1 MQIGDCIM
9 TIRLQDNHALTSH
22 RSKDDNGF
30 LIIKDN
36 PIAKAGVF
44 DYLGSEV
51 NPQLQPDEIVKVFR
65 PFKDLE
71 AKKDYFKGKPIKLT
85 HKWVGKDG
93 EAHEADGAIIGEVG
107 ADEPYL
113 KADLVIYN
121 PQLIELIER
130 GEIVELSPAYE
141 AKLIEAQGAY
151 NGEPFTY
158 KQDLLSVNHLAVV
171 ENGRSGSD
179 LRIQDNQPNPKGDTM
194 KKTFK
199 DSVAELLKRFTDSEA
214 ESQGEVAEL
223 KDFDKGEL
231 VKEILSVASNA
242 ELSDDERFNAV
253 AGLLDKLT
261 EPQADNEPEQEAQ
274 DSEAET
280 ETQDSEQ
287 EAQDNGE
294 VAELST
300 ESGGNITAQD
310 LVEIIEKVTD
320 SKIAR
325 LKDSMYKE
333 SKRVQDTYA
342 EVSKALGT
350 SFDYQGKSVSDLY
363 RFGYEALTKQKLQDG
378 LDSKTAFT
386 MARASKASKQSV
398 KVSDSSSAM
407 FSKLDSLIAKHK

>member
-1 MQIGDCIM
+1 MI
-9 TIRLQDNHALTSH
+9 IRLQDNHALTTH

-36 PIAKAGVF
+36 PIAKSGVF

-51 NPQLQPDEIVKVFR
+51 NSQLPPNEIVKVCR
-65 PFKDLE
+65 TFKDLE

-93 EAHEADGAIIGEVG
+93 EANEADGAIIGEVR
-107 ADEPYL
+107 AQEPYL

-121 PQLIELIER
+121 PKLIKLIEN

-141 AKLIEAQGAY
+141 AKLIESSGAY

-158 KQDLLSVNHLAVV
+158 KQELLSVNHLAVV
-171 ENGRSGSD
+171 ETGRSGSD
-179 LRIQDNQPNPKGDTM
+179 LRIQDTKPILTKGETM
-194 KKTFK
+194 TKTFK
-199 DSVAELLKRFTDSEA
+199 DSVAELLKKFKDSEA

-223 KDFDKGEL
+223 ADFDKSEL
-231 VKEILSVASNA
+231 VKEILSVASNS
-242 ELSDDERFNAV
+242 ELNGDERFNAV
-253 AGLLDKLT
+253 AGLLDKLSQ
-261 EPQADNEPEQEAQ
+261 PQG
-274 DSEAET
+274 DSDLVET
-280 ETQDSEQ
+280 
-287 EAQDNGE
+287 EAQDNEAESGQQESEQETQDDE

-300 ESGGNITAQD
+300 ESGNITAQD

-325 LKDSMYKE
+325 LKDSMFKE
-333 SKRVQDTYA
+333 SKRVQDTYT

-363 RFGYEALTKQKLQDG
+363 KFGYEALTKQKLQDG
-378 LDSKTAFT
+378 LDSKTAFK
-386 MARASKASKQSV
+386 MASASKASVTKA
-398 KVSDSSSAM
+398 KVSDSSAQM

>member
-1 MQIGDCIM
+1 M

-22 RSKDDNGF
+22 RSKDENGF

-51 NPQLQPDEIVKVFR
+51 NPQLPPNEIVKVCR
-65 PFKDLE
+65 TFKDLE

-93 EAHEADGAIIGEVG
+93 EAMEADGAIIGEVG
-107 ADEPYL
+107 ANEPYL

-121 PQLIELIER
+121 PKLIELIES

-141 AKLIEAQGAY
+141 AKLIEASGAY
-151 NGEPFTY
+151 NGEPFSY

-171 ENGRSGSD
+171 ETGRSGSD
-179 LRIQDNQPNPKGDTM
+179 LRIQDNKPNLTKGDTM

-199 DSVAELLKRFTDSEA
+199 DSVAELLKRFADTEA

-223 KDFDKGEL
+223 ADFDKGEL
-231 VKEILSVASNA
+231 VKEILSVASNS

-253 AGLLDKLT
+253 AGLLDKLSQ
-261 EPQADNEPEQEAQ
+261 PQGDSDSVEAEAQ
-274 DSEAET
+274 DNEVESEQE
-280 ETQDSEQ
+280 DSEQ
-287 EAQDNGE
+287 EAQDDE
-294 VAELST
+294 VAELSA
-300 ESGGNITAQD
+300 EGGNITAQD
-310 LVEIIEKVTD
+310 LVEIIEKVAD
-320 SKIAR
+320 AKIAK
-325 LKDSMYKE
+325 LKDSMFKE

-363 RFGYEALTKQKLQDG
+363 KFGYEALTKQKLQDG

-386 MARASKASKQSV
+386 MASASKASV
-398 KVSDSSSAM
+398 TRAKVSDSSAQM

>member
-1 MQIGDCIM
+1 MI
-9 TIRLQDNHALTSH
+9 IRLQDSHALTSH

-51 NPQLQPDEIVKVFR
+51 NPQLPPNEIVKVCR

-71 AKKDYFKGKPIKLT
+71 AKKDYFIGKPIKLT

-93 EAHEADGAIIGEVG
+93 EAMEADGAIIGEVG
-107 ADEPYL
+107 AQEPYL

-121 PQLIELIER
+121 PKLIELIES
-130 GEIVELSPAYE
+130 GEIIELSPAYE
-141 AKLIEAQGAY
+141 AKLIEASGTY

-158 KQDLLSVNHLAVV
+158 KQELLSVNHLAVV
-171 ENGRSGSD
+171 ETGRSGSD
-179 LRIQDNQPNPKGDTM
+179 LKIQDSKPNLKEDTM

-199 DSVAELLKRFTDSEA
+199 DSVAELLKRFTDTEA

-223 KDFDKGEL
+223 ADFDKGEL
-231 VKEILSVASNA
+231 VKEILSVASNS

-253 AGLLDKLT
+253 AGLLDKLSQ
-261 EPQADNEPEQEAQ
+261 PQGDSDSVETEAQ
-274 DSEAET
+274 DEAESEAQESEQ
-280 ETQDSEQ
+280 ETQD
-287 EAQDNGE
+287 NE
-294 VAELST
+294 VAELTT
-300 ESGGNITAQD
+300 ESGSGNITAQD
-310 LVEIIEKVTD
+310 LVEIIEKVAD
-320 SKIAR
+320 AKIAK

-350 SFDYQGKSVSDLY
+350 SFDYQGKNVSDLY
-363 RFGYEALTKQKLQDG
+363 KFGYEALTKQKLQDG
-378 LDSKTAFT
+378 LDSKTAFK
-386 MARASKASKQSV
+386 MASASKASVTKV
-398 KVSDSSSAM
+398 KVSDSSTQM

>member
-1 MQIGDCIM
+1 M
-9 TIRLQDNHALTSH
+9 TIRLQDNHALTTH
-22 RSKDDNGF
+22 RSKDENGF

-51 NPQLQPDEIVKVFR
+51 NPQLPPNEIVKVCR
-65 PFKDLE
+65 TFKDLE

-93 EAHEADGAIIGEVG
+93 EATEADGAIIGEVG
-107 ADEPYL
+107 AQEPYL

-121 PQLIELIER
+121 PKLIELIEN

-141 AKLIEAQGAY
+141 AKLIESSGAY
-151 NGEPFTY
+151 NGEPFSY

-171 ENGRSGSD
+171 ETGRSGSD
-179 LRIQDNQPNPKGDTM
+179 LRIQDTKPILTKGETM
-194 KKTFK
+194 AKTFK
-199 DSVAELLKRFTDSEA
+199 DSVAELLKKFKDSEA

-223 KDFDKGEL
+223 ADFDKGEL
-231 VKEILSVASNA
+231 VKEILSVAGNS

-253 AGLLDKLT
+253 AGLLDKLSQ
-261 EPQADNEPEQEAQ
+261 PQGDSDSVETEAQ
-274 DSEAET
+274 DNEAES
-280 ETQDSEQ
+280 EQQDSEQ
-287 EAQDNGE
+287 ETQDKE

-300 ESGGNITAQD
+300 ESGNISAQD
-310 LVEIIEKVTD
+310 LVEIIEKVAD
-320 SKIAR
+320 SKIAK
-325 LKDSMYKE
+325 LKDSMFKE

-363 RFGYEALTKQKLQDG
+363 KFGYESLTRQKLQDG
-378 LDSKTAFT
+378 LDSKTAFK
-386 MARASKASKQSV
+386 MASASKASV
-398 KVSDSSSAM
+398 TRAKVSDSSAQM

>member
-1 MQIGDCIM
+1 M
-9 TIRLQDNHALTSH
+9 TIRLQDNHALTTR
-22 RSKDDNGF
+22 RSKDENGF

-51 NPQLQPDEIVKVFR
+51 NSQLPPNEIVKVCR
-65 PFKDLE
+65 TFKDLE

-93 EAHEADGAIIGEVG
+93 EAMEADGAIIGEVG
-107 ADEPYL
+107 ASEPYL

-121 PQLIELIER
+121 PKLIELIES

-141 AKLIEAQGAY
+141 AKLIESSGAY

-179 LRIQDNQPNPKGDTM
+179 LKIQDSKPILTKGETM
-194 KKTFK
+194 AKTFK
-199 DSVAELLKRFTDSEA
+199 DSVAELLKKFKDSEA

-223 KDFDKGEL
+223 ADFDKGEL
-231 VKEILSVASNA
+231 VKEILSVASNG

-253 AGLLDKLT
+253 AGLLDKLSQPQGDSDLVET
-261 EPQADNEPEQEAQ
+261 EAQDETEREQQ
-274 DSEAET
+274 DSEAES
-280 ETQDSEQ
+280 Q
-287 EAQDNGE
+287 GE
-294 VAELST
+294 VAELNTKS
-300 ESGGNITAQD
+300 GNITAQD
-310 LVEIIEKVTD
+310 LVEIIEKVAD
-320 SKIAR
+320 AKIAK
-325 LKDSMYKE
+325 LKDSMYIE
-333 SKRVQDTYA
+333 SKRTQDTYA

-378 LDSKTAFT
+378 LDSKTAFK
-386 MARASKASKQSV
+386 MASASKASVTRAKI
-398 KVSDSSSAM
+398 SDSSAQM

>member
-1 MQIGDCIM
+1 M
-9 TIRLQDNHALTSH
+9 TIRLQDNHALTTR
-22 RSKDDNGF
+22 RSKDENGF

-51 NPQLQPDEIVKVFR
+51 NPQLPPNEIVKVCR
-65 PFKDLE
+65 TFKDLE

-93 EAHEADGAIIGEVG
+93 EAMEADGAIIGEVG
-107 ADEPYL
+107 ASEPYL

-121 PQLIELIER
+121 PKLIELIES

-141 AKLIEAQGAY
+141 AKLIESSGAY

-179 LRIQDNQPNPKGDTM
+179 LKIQDSKPILTKGETM
-194 KKTFK
+194 AKTFK
-199 DSVAELLKRFTDSEA
+199 DSVAELLKKFKDSEA

-223 KDFDKGEL
+223 ADFDKGEL
-231 VKEILSVASNA
+231 VKEILSVASNG

-253 AGLLDKLT
+253 AGLLDKLSQPQGDSDLVET
-261 EPQADNEPEQEAQ
+261 EAQDETEREQQ
-274 DSEAET
+274 DSEAES
-280 ETQDSEQ
+280 Q
-287 EAQDNGE
+287 GE
-294 VAELST
+294 VAELNTKS
-300 ESGGNITAQD
+300 GNITAQD
-310 LVEIIEKVTD
+310 LVEIIEKVAD
-320 SKIAR
+320 AKIAK
-325 LKDSMYKE
+325 LKDSMYIE
-333 SKRVQDTYA
+333 SKRTQDTYA

-378 LDSKTAFT
+378 LDSKTAFK
-386 MARASKASKQSV
+386 MASASKASVTRAKI
-398 KVSDSSSAM
+398 SDSSAQM

>member
-1 MQIGDCIM
+1 M
-9 TIRLQDNHALTSH
+9 TIRLQDNHALTSQ
-22 RSKDDNGF
+22 RSKDENGF

-44 DYLGSEV
+44 EYLGSEV
-51 NPQLQPDEIVKVFR
+51 NPQLQPNEIVKVCR

-130 GEIVELSPAYE
+130 GDIVELSPAYE

-171 ENGRSGSD
+171 ETGRSGSD
-179 LRIQDNQPNPKGDTM
+179 LRIQDNQPNSKGDTM

-253 AGLLDKLT
+253 SNLLDKLT

-274 DSEAET
+274 DNEAESEQQDSEAET
-280 ETQDSEQ
+280 Q
-287 EAQDNGE
+287 GE
-294 VAELST
+294 ISELST

-320 SKIAR
+320 AKIVK

-386 MARASKASKQSV
+386 MAHASRASKKSV

>member
-1 MQIGDCIM
+1 M
-9 TIRLQDNHALTSH
+9 TIRLQDNHALTTH

-51 NPQLQPDEIVKVFR
+51 NPQLPPNEIVKVCR
-65 PFKDLE
+65 TFKDLE

-93 EAHEADGAIIGEVG
+93 EANEADGAIIGEVG
-107 ADEPYL
+107 AQEPYL

-121 PQLIELIER
+121 PKLIELIEN

-141 AKLIEAQGAY
+141 AKLIESSGAY
-151 NGEPFTY
+151 NGEPFSY
-158 KQDLLSVNHLAVV
+158 EQDLLSVNHLAVV
-171 ENGRSGSD
+171 ETGRSGSD
-179 LRIQDNQPNPKGDTM
+179 LRIQDTKPILTKGETM
-194 KKTFK
+194 AKTFK
-199 DSVAELLKRFTDSEA
+199 DSVAELLKKFKDSEA

-223 KDFDKGEL
+223 ADFDKGEL
-231 VKEILSVASNA
+231 VKEILSVASNS

-253 AGLLDKLT
+253 AGLLDNLSQPQGDSDSVDT
-261 EPQADNEPEQEAQ
+261 EAQDNEAESEQQ
-274 DSEAET
+274 DSEAES
-280 ETQDSEQ
+280 Q
-287 EAQDNGE
+287 GE

-300 ESGGNITAQD
+300 ESGNISAQD
-310 LVEIIEKVTD
+310 LVEIIEKVAD
-320 SKIAR
+320 SKIAK
-325 LKDSMYKE
+325 LKDSMFKE

-363 RFGYEALTKQKLQDG
+363 KFGYEALTKQKLQDG
-378 LDSKTAFT
+378 LDSKTAFK
-386 MARASKASKQSV
+386 MASASKASV
-398 KVSDSSSAM
+398 TRAKVSDSSAQM

>member
-1 MQIGDCIM
+1 M
-9 TIRLQDNHALTSH
+9 TIRLQDNHALTSQ
-22 RSKDDNGF
+22 RSKDENGF

-44 DYLGSEV
+44 EYLGSEV
-51 NPQLQPDEIVKVFR
+51 NPQLPPNEIVKVCR

-71 AKKDYFKGKPIKLT
+71 AKKDYFKGKPIKFT

-121 PQLIELIER
+121 PQLIELIEK

-261 EPQADNEPEQEAQ
+261 EPQADGDSVETEAQ

-287 EAQDNGE
+287 EAQDNE

-300 ESGGNITAQD
+300 ESGNITAQD
-310 LVEIIEKVTD
+310 LVEIIEKVAD

-363 RFGYEALTKQKLQDG
+363 KFGYESLTRQKLQDG
-378 LDSKTAFT
+378 LDSKTAFK
-386 MARASKASKQSV
+386 MASASRASKQSV

>member
-1 MQIGDCIM
+1 M
-9 TIRLQDNHALTSH
+9 TIRLQDNHALTTH
-22 RSKDDNGF
+22 RSKDENGF

-51 NPQLQPDEIVKVFR
+51 NPQSSPNEIIKVCR

-93 EAHEADGAIIGEVG
+93 EANEADGAIIGEVG

-121 PQLIELIER
+121 PKLIELIEN

-141 AKLIEAQGAY
+141 AKLIESSGTY
-151 NGEPFTY
+151 DGEPYAY

-171 ENGRSGSD
+171 ETGRSGSD
-179 LRIQDNQPNPKGDTM
+179 LRIQDNQPNSKGDTM

-199 DSVAELLKRFTDSEA
+199 DSVAELLKKFKDSEA

-223 KDFDKGEL
+223 ADFDKGEL

-253 AGLLDKLT
+253 AGLLDKLI
-261 EPQADNEPEQEAQ
+261 EPQADSDSVETEAQ

-280 ETQDSEQ
+280 ETQDSET

-386 MARASKASKQSV
+386 MAHASRASKQSV

>member
-1 MQIGDCIM
+1 M

-51 NPQLQPDEIVKVFR
+51 NPQLPPNEIVKVCR
-65 PFKDLE
+65 TFKDLE

-93 EAHEADGAIIGEVG
+93 EAMEADGAIIGEVG

-121 PQLIELIER
+121 PKLIELIEN

-141 AKLIEAQGAY
+141 AKLIESSGTY
-151 NGEPFTY
+151 NGEPFSY

-171 ENGRSGSD
+171 ETGRSGSD
-179 LRIQDNQPNPKGDTM
+179 LRIQDNQPNSKGDTM

-199 DSVAELLKRFTDSEA
+199 DSVAELLKKFKDSEA
-214 ESQGEVAEL
+214 ETQGEVGEL
-223 KDFDKGEL
+223 ADFDKGEL
-231 VKEILSVASNA
+231 VKEILSVASNS

-253 AGLLDKLT
+253 AGLLDKLSQ
-261 EPQADNEPEQEAQ
+261 PQGDSDSVEAEAQ
-274 DSEAET
+274 DEAES
-280 ETQDSEQ
+280 EQEDSEQ
-287 EAQDNGE
+287 ESQGE

-300 ESGGNITAQD
+300 ESGNITAQD
-310 LVEIIEKVTD
+310 LVEIIEKVAD

-363 RFGYEALTKQKLQDG
+363 KFGYESLTRQKLQDG
-378 LDSKTAFT
+378 LDSKTAFK
-386 MARASKASKQSV
+386 MASASKASV
-398 KVSDSSSAM
+398 TRAKVSDSSAQM